1 MLKSE
6 WLEREKQAI
15 GEDKRYKAVMQVVES
30 CLQDTSNLLELD
42 DIKSIK
48 DCFNEMEKYAE
59 EHQENG
65 FYYFD
70 ETESKDF
77 VSNYL
82 NVEKQETLSEFIDL
96 SDFI

>member
-1 MLKSE
+1 MLKNE
-6 WLEREKQAI
+6 WLERERQAI
-15 GEDKRYKAVMQVVES
+15 GEDKRYKAVMQVVED
-30 CLQDTSNLLELD
+30 CLQGTSNNLEIEE
-42 DIKSIK
+42 IKSIK
-48 DCFNEMEKYAE
+48 DCFNKIYDYVE
-59 EHQENG
+59 EHQDNG